1 MLSVNQDSFLSLVR
15 MGIGHSSA
23 LPDAIDWQTIK
34 ALADRQGLTAIVAD
48 GIEQLPETKRP
59 TKELLLQWI
68 GEVFKNYENR
78 YRLYQQA
85 IADLA
90 GWYNAYGYK
99 MMVLKGYACNIDW
112 PKPEHRPC
120 GDIDIWLFGK
130 QKEAD
135 AALVSWL
142 KDKGSRTGIDNS
154 HHHHTIFDW
163 NGFSVE
169 NHYDFINV
177 YRYESNKKYE
187 ALLKELGKDDTN
199 TAVLKDETVYL
210 PIPNLHAL
218 FLLRHS
224 MMDFVASSLSLRQ
237 VLDWAFFVA
246 NNTRKIDWK
255 WILGVLKEYQMLEFF
270 NILNAICVDNLGFRT
285 SIFPSVQF
293 NPELK
298 EKVLDDIIE
307 PEFARDEP
315 KALLMRYYYKYKRWK
330 GNAWKQSICFKE
342 SRWDNFKNGI
352 KAKLIKPNV
361 GKKTI

>member
-1 MLSVNQDSFLSLVR
+1 MLSANKNSFLTLVR
-15 MGIGHSSA
+15 MGIGHSCV
-23 LPDAIDWQTIK
+23 LPDVVDWQAIK
-34 ALADRQGLTAIVAD
+34 TLSDKQGLTAIIVD
-48 GIEQLPETKRP
+48 GIEKLPDTKRP
-59 TKELLLQWI
+59 PKELLLQWI
-68 GEVFKNYENR
+68 GEVFQNYENR
-78 YRLYQQA
+78 YKLYQRA
-85 IADLA
+85 IAELA
-90 GWYNAYGYK
+90 GWYNAHGYK
-99 MMVLKGYACNIDW
+99 MMVLKGYACSIDW
-112 PKPEHRPC
+112 AKPEHRPC

-135 AALVSWL
+135 AALAASSNFHDPSF
-142 KDKGSRTGIDNS
+142 KIDSS
-154 HHHHTIFDW
+154 HHHHTVFNW

-187 ALLKELGKDDTN
+187 ALLKELGKDGTN
-199 TAVLKDETVYL
+199 SVILKDEKVYL
-210 PIPNLHAL
+210 PKPNLHTL

-224 MMDFVASSLSLRQ
+224 MMDFVASALSLRQ

-246 NNTRKIDWK
+246 KNTRKIDWK

-270 NILNAICVDNLGFRT
+270 NILNAICVDNLGFQA

-298 EKVLDDIIE
+298 EKVLDDIID

-315 KALLMRYYYKYKRWK
+315 KAFLTRYFYKYKRWK
-330 GNAWKQSICFKE
+330 GNAWKQSLCFKE

-361 GKKTI
+361 

>member
-1 MLSVNQDSFLSLVR
+1 
-15 MGIGHSSA
+15 MGIGHSCV
-23 LPDAIDWQTIK
+23 LPDVVDWQAIK
-34 ALADRQGLTAIVAD
+34 TLSDKQGLTAIIVD
-48 GIEQLPETKRP
+48 GIEKLPDTKRP
-59 TKELLLQWI
+59 PKELLLQWI
-68 GEVFKNYENR
+68 GEVFQNYENR
-78 YRLYQQA
+78 YKLYQRA
-85 IADLA
+85 IAELA
-90 GWYNAYGYK
+90 GWYNAHGYK
-99 MMVLKGYACNIDW
+99 MMVLKGYACSIDW
-112 PKPEHRPC
+112 AKPEHRPC

-135 AALVSWL
+135 AALAASSNFHDPSF
-142 KDKGSRTGIDNS
+142 KIDSS
-154 HHHHTIFDW
+154 HHHHTVFNW

-187 ALLKELGKDDTN
+187 ALLKELGKDGTN
-199 TAVLKDETVYL
+199 SVILKDEKVYL
-210 PIPNLHAL
+210 PKPNLHTL

-224 MMDFVASSLSLRQ
+224 MMDFVASALSLRQ

-246 NNTRKIDWK
+246 KNTRKIDWK

-270 NILNAICVDNLGFRT
+270 NILNAICVDNLGFQA

-298 EKVLDDIIE
+298 EKVLDDIID

-315 KALLMRYYYKYKRWK
+315 KAFLTRYFYKYKRWK
-330 GNAWKQSICFKE
+330 GNAWKQSLCFKE

-361 GKKTI
+361 